1 MECLPIG
8 LVTGGHPPVVKGATM
23 VLREFVVRVAP
34 SLSRITG
41 GFGWRFPEIILCDG

>member
-8 LVTGGHPPVVKGATM
+8 LVTGGHPPMKGATR
-23 VLREFVVRVAP
+23 VLREILVRVAP

-41 GFGWRFPEIILCDG
+41 GFGLWFPEIILCDG